1 MSIEPFLG
9 VAGLRQLSTARPQG
23 FCDALLLDNIR
34 QIHTAARQLFH
45 GVLGQRFIDPATL
58 EKLLWSLERQI
69 EAGQDLQ
76 LQLVH
81 CETSEEAEE
90 SQAEL
95 ADLIAYF
102 EAVCHTI
109 AGRLDMKGFASKPPQ
124 H

>member
-1 MSIEPFLG
+1 MSTGSALG
-9 VAGLRQLSTARPQG
+9 ITNLRQLAVRRPQG
-23 FCDALLLDNIR
+23 CCVGLLEDIR
-34 QIHTAARQLFH
+34 QVHTTARQLFH

-76 LQLVH
+76 QQLVD
-81 CETSEEAEE
+81 CETSEEAQE

-102 EAVCHTI
+102 EAVRHTI
-109 AGRLDMKGFASKPPQ
+109 AGRLDMKGFAAKPPP